1 MHLGDERIW
10 YIYKEKGWREWYYL
24 TIYREGEF
32 GRGRWVWKS
41 QQSLKKSKAPRK
53 HALKCQLWQNKASK
67 ADKGT
72 LSQKVVVI
80 RFWN

>member
-32 GRGRWVWKS
+32 GRGKREVS
-41 QQSLKKSKAPRK
+41 S
-53 HALKCQLWQNKASK
+53 
-67 ADKGT
+67 
-72 LSQKVVVI
+72 
-80 RFWN
+80 